1 VTVMELY
8 EAIEKRRTIRVF
20 RKGASEDQLK
30 KIMLAGTRA
39 PSAVNS
45 QPWEFILVTD
55 PGIIEKLSQ
64 VKSEQTRA
72 HPPKRVEG
80 DPEAIEKL
88 AQAQKDSFRN
98 ASIVAVCHRIEW
110 ERSVW
115 MCLENMSLA
124 AVAEGLGSGIVLYWG
139 EKQKEAGRILGLPED
154 YEITAVLKIGVPGE
168 EGYPRDGNPYA
179 PRRPEYSW
187 LHRDRYRG

>member
-1 VTVMELY
+1 MELY

-30 KIMLAGTRA
+30 KIMLAAPRPLLREQPALGIHSREGSGT
-39 PSAVNS
+39 
-45 QPWEFILVTD
+45 
-55 PGIIEKLSQ
+55 IEKLSQ
-64 VKSEQTRA
+64 VKCEQTRA

-110 ERSVW
+110 SEAFGCAWRTCPGGRDRGAGERD
-115 MCLENMSLA
+115 C
-124 AVAEGLGSGIVLYWG
+124 
-139 EKQKEAGRILGLPED
+139 
-154 YEITAVLKIGVPGE
+154 AVLGRE
-168 EGYPRDGNPYA
+168 AE
-179 PRRPEYSW
+179 
-187 LHRDRYRG
+187 RGR